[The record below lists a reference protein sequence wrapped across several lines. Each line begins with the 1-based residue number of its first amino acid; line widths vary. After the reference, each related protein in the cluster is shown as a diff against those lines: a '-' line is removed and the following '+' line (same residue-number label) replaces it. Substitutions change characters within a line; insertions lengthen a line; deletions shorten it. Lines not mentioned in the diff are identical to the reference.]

1 MEPGTGGMSVH
12 RNTLLPRGRARGRL
26 LVTDAAAEQ
35 TRRHLQRSAAA
46 DGRRHEGIVLWAGR
60 PVGLDTVVAA
70 AVAVA
75 AEHGPG
81 FVHVAEAAVG
91 MAARA
96 ARAQGLAVLAQV
108 HSHPEDDTRHSD
120 GDDQL
125 VLMPYEGMFSLVVGR
140 YGDGALHPAQGAGLH
155 QFQDGRWVLIDPVDT
170 SFLVIP
176 AVIVP

>member
-1 MEPGTGGMSVH
+1 MSVY
-12 RNTLLPRGRARGRL
+12 RQTPLSKGPARGRL
-26 LVTDAAAEQ
+26 LVTEVVAEQ
-35 TRRHLQRSAAA
+35 TRRHLQQSVGG

-60 PVGLDTVVAA
+60 SAGPDTIVAA

-75 AEHGPG
+75 AEHGRG
-81 FVHVAEAAVG
+81 FVHTPEAAVG
-91 MAARA
+91 VAARA
-96 ARAQGLAVLAQV
+96 ARAHGLAVLAQV
-108 HSHPEDDTRHSD
+108 HSHPGTETRHSD
-120 GDDQL
+120 GDDRL

-170 SFLVIP
+170 SFVVVP